1 MLNGFR
7 FVCLM
12 IFLMFVLTGCVEKK
26 EMSQQEGGMTLDDM
40 SNNELK
46 EHLETHRDEY
56 ELYGDSVEE
65 NIKIIKFSIDQLTI
79 NSNQIKQTNS
89 YMNNKEYSE
98 RYKQNLLSLK
108 NYINEAEDIEDVPP
122 LVYNI
127 NHQYLNSLELIET
140 TAKDIEQEP
149 YEEFSIED
157 FLSNLNKGKEGLQQT
172 EAMMNKLESDIS
184 KRMNYIF
191 SNKVSQETTVNKPTE
206 TPESTAEEAIDTKK
220 QTKVDRKSNEN
231 LNEQTDELSD
241 PEDVGNEAS
250 SEELLMDAILND
262 NFESA
267 KSALEDP
274 NVNVDIDIRD
284 TRPLLEA
291 VEEGRHDIARLL
303 LDHKADPNLSSAQV
317 DFVPLEA
324 ALQQSS
330 NGVEKSAEE
339 VTNLIHLLLDYG
351 ADPNYVS
358 NESES
363 DEGQTTALVTAIK
376 QHNKEAVQL
385 LLQYGAD
392 PNLALNNN
400 ETAATIA
407 EQEEFGS
414 LEELVIG
421 EGEDID

>member
-1 MLNGFR
+1 MLKGFKS
-7 FVCLM
+7 VCL
-12 IFLMFVLTGCVEKK
+12 IILLMFALTGCAEKR
-26 EMSQQEGGMTLDDM
+26 EISQQEGGATLDDM

-56 ELYGDSVEE
+56 QLYGDSIEE
-65 NIKIIKFSIDQLTI
+65 NIKIIKFSIDQLTL
-79 NSNQIKQTNS
+79 NSNQIKQNNS
-89 YMNNKEYSE
+89 YINNKEYGE

-108 NYINEAEDIEDVPP
+108 NYINEAEGIEDVPP
-122 LVYNI
+122 LVYDI

-140 TAKDIEQEP
+140 TAKDIAQAP
-149 YEEFSIED
+149 YEEFNIED

-172 EAMMNKLESDIS
+172 ETMMNKLESDIS

-191 SNKVSQETTVNKPTE
+191 SKKVSQETKVNKPAE
-206 TPESTAEEAIDTKK
+206 TTESTEEGAIDTKI
-220 QTKVDRKSNEN
+220 QTGVDSKSNEN
-231 LNEQTDELSD
+231 LNDQTDELSD
-241 PEDVGNEAS
+241 PEDVGSEVS

-262 NFESA
+262 DFESA

-291 VEEGRHDIARLL
+291 VGEGRHDIAHLL
-303 LDHKADPNLSSAQV
+303 LDHEADPNLSSAQV

-358 NESES
+358 NEGES

-376 QHNKEAVQL
+376 QHNKAAAQL

-392 PNLALNNN
+392 PNLVLNNN

-407 EQEEFGS
+407 QQEDFGS
-414 LEELVIG
+414 LEELVIS
-421 EGEDID
+421 EDEDID

>member
-1 MLNGFR
+1 MLNGFK
-7 FVCLM
+7 FVCLIVLL
-12 IFLMFVLTGCVEKK
+12 IFALTGCAGKREI
-26 EMSQQEGGMTLDDM
+26 SQQEGGVTLDNM

-122 LVYNI
+122 LVYDI

-149 YEEFSIED
+149 YEEFNIED

-172 EAMMNKLESDIS
+172 ETMMNKLESDIS

-376 QHNKEAVQL
+376 QHNKAAVQL

-407 EQEEFGS
+407 QQDEFGS

>member
-1 MLNGFR
+1 
-7 FVCLM
+7 
-12 IFLMFVLTGCVEKK
+12 
-26 EMSQQEGGMTLDDM
+26 
-40 SNNELK
+40 
-46 EHLETHRDEY
+46 
-56 ELYGDSVEE
+56 
-65 NIKIIKFSIDQLTI
+65 
-79 NSNQIKQTNS
+79 
-89 YMNNKEYSE
+89 MNNKEYSE
-98 RYKQNLLSLK
+98 RYKQNLLSLN
-108 NYINEAEDIEDVPP
+108 NYINEAEGIEDVPP
-122 LVYNI
+122 LVYDI
-127 NHQYLNSLELIET
+127 NHKYLNSLELIET

-149 YEEFSIED
+149 YEEFNIED

-172 EAMMNKLESDIS
+172 ETMMNKLESDIS

-191 SNKVSQETTVNKPTE
+191 RKNANEETNANKPDE
-206 TPESTAEEAIDTKK
+206 TPESTVEGAIDTKT

-250 SEELLMDAILND
+250 SEELLIDAISNND
-262 NFESA
+262 FESA
-267 KSALEDP
+267 KNALEDP
-274 NVNVDIDIRD
+274 NVNVNTDIRD

-291 VEEGRHDIARLL
+291 VGEGRYDIARLL
-303 LDHKADPNLSSAQV
+303 LDHEADPNLSSAQV

-330 NGVEKSAEE
+330 NRVEKSAEE

-363 DEGQTTALVTAIK
+363 DEGQTTALVMAIK

-407 EQEEFGS
+407 EQEDFGS
-414 LEELVIG
+414 LEELVIS
-421 EGEDID
+421 EDEDID

>member
-1 MLNGFR
+1 MLNGFK
-7 FVCLM
+7 FVCLVILL
-12 IFLMFVLTGCVEKK
+12 IFALTGCAGKREI
-26 EMSQQEGGMTLDDM
+26 SQQEGGVTLDDM

-56 ELYGDSVEE
+56 ELYGDSIEE

-79 NSNQIKQTNS
+79 NSNQMKQTNS

-122 LVYNI
+122 LVYDI
-127 NHQYLNSLELIET
+127 NHQYLNSLEVIEI
-140 TAKDIEQEP
+140 TAKDIEQAP
-149 YEEFSIED
+149 YEEFNIED

-172 EAMMNKLESDIS
+172 ETMMNKLESDIS

-191 SNKVSQETTVNKPTE
+191 NKKVSQETNVNKPAE
-206 TPESTAEEAIDTKK
+206 IPESTEEGEIDAKT
-220 QTKVDRKSNEN
+220 QTEVDRKSNEN
-231 LNEQTDELSD
+231 LNEQTDESSD
-241 PEDVGNEAS
+241 PEDVGNEVS
-250 SEELLMDAILND
+250 SEELLMDAISNND
-262 NFESA
+262 FESA
-267 KSALEDP
+267 KNALEDP
-274 NVNVDIDIRD
+274 NVNVNTDIRD

-291 VEEGRHDIARLL
+291 VGEGRYNIARLL
-303 LDHKADPNLSSAQV
+303 LDHEADPNLSSAQV

-330 NGVEKSAEE
+330 NRVEKSAEE
-339 VTNLIHLLLDYG
+339 VTNLIHLLLDYR

-363 DEGQTTALVTAIK
+363 DEGQTTALVMAIK

-407 EQEEFGS
+407 EQEDFGS
-414 LEELVIG
+414 LEELVIS
-421 EGEDID
+421 EDEDID

>member
-12 IFLMFVLTGCVEKK
+12 IFLIFVLTGCVGKK
-26 EMSQQEGGMTLDDM
+26 EMSQQEGGMRLDDM

-46 EHLETHRDEY
+46 EHLETYRDEY

-79 NSNQIKQTNS
+79 NSNQMKQNNS
-89 YMNNKEYSE
+89 YMNNKEYGE
-98 RYKQNLLSLK
+98 RYKQNLLSLN
-108 NYINEAEDIEDVPP
+108 NYINEAEGIEDVPP
-122 LVYNI
+122 LVYDI

-149 YEEFSIED
+149 YEEFNIED

-172 EAMMNKLESDIS
+172 ETMMNKLESDIS

-191 SNKVSQETTVNKPTE
+191 SKNVSQETKVNKPAE
-206 TPESTAEEAIDTKK
+206 TPESTEEGEIDTK
-220 QTKVDRKSNEN
+220 TKTEVDRKSNED
-231 LNEQTDELSD
+231 LNEQTDDLSD
-241 PEDVGNEAS
+241 PEDVGNEVS

-262 NFESA
+262 DFASA

-274 NVNVDIDIRD
+274 NVNVNTDIRD

-291 VEEGRHDIARLL
+291 VGEGRHDIARLL
-303 LDHKADPNLSSAQV
+303 LDHEADPNLSSAQV

-324 ALQQSS
+324 AIQQNS

-339 VTNLIHLLLDYG
+339 VTNLIRLLLDYG

-363 DEGQTTALVTAIK
+363 DEGQTTALVMAIK
-376 QHNKEAVQL
+376 QHNKAAVQL

-421 EGEDID
+421 EDEDID